1 MKGPVTFLF
10 SIMAFPQFAGAA
22 VGGDFGVPGAESS
35 GFFDGSLIGSIFFG
49 TEYTGVSVADILVF
63 AALAFLLLS
72 VLRATRGSSGGKNG
86 AGDVPP
92 RPEPPRTTMPGRA
105 GPPLAHD
112 PWARLRS
119 KDVSSPPSAPGPG
132 QSSGELSGPNQG
144 SRSQNTYQDQ
154 GSPHSVGNVGNGET
168 QGAQAAPVVSPA
180 QGGAEYSPAALK
192 LRKDFDL
199 EDFLKG
205 ARILFA
211 RLQESFDRRDF
222 EDIALFATP
231 EVVDAMRD
239 QAEQEG
245 APSKTAILLVKANL
259 ISLNTEDDQEVAE
272 VFFDVLLRE
281 GNVAGPTQVKE
292 VWYFVHP
299 VDGGYWQLD
308 GIRQVE

>member
-1 MKGPVTFLF
+1 MKGPVTFLLF
-10 SIMAFPQFAGAA
+10 LTAFPHGAGAA
-22 VGGDFGVPGAESS
+22 VGGDFGAPGAESS

-63 AALAFLLLS
+63 AVLAFLLLS
-72 VLRATRGSSGGKNG
+72 VLRVSSGKGGKG
-86 AGDVPP
+86 AGDAPPRQEPP
-92 RPEPPRTTMPGRA
+92 RPTLPRREGA
-105 GPPLAHD
+105 SSAHD

-154 GSPHSVGNVGNGET
+154 GSPRNVGTGET
-168 QGAQAAPVVSPA
+168 QGAEAPAVSPAATA
-180 QGGAEYSPAALK
+180 QGGAEYSPATLK

-239 QAEQEG
+239 QAEKEG

-259 ISLNTEDDQEVAE
+259 ITLNIEDGQEVAE

-281 GNVAGPTQVKE
+281 GSAAGPSQVKE